1 VSCAGTGYCEAV
13 GSYFGSTTQLTVA
26 EVWRGHG
33 WTVQPTPNPANPTNI
48 SLAAVSCAS
57 PRLCAAVGTNS
68 AILAFTLAEVWN
80 GTNWRL
86 RSTPSVIFAGQNVLS
101 GVSCDAVAGCTAVGA
116 TDDQGQ
122 ISATLVETGN

>member
-1 VSCAGTGYCEAV
+1 
-13 GSYFGSTTQLTVA
+13 
-26 EVWRGHG
+26 
-33 WTVQPTPNPANPTNI
+33 
-48 SLAAVSCAS
+48 
-57 PRLCAAVGTNS
+57 LCAAVGTNS

-101 GVSCDAVAGCTAVGA
+101 GVSCGAVAGCTAVGA